1 MSESR
6 SDRKKIFVVDDEPK
20 IVRLIVANLESLGF
34 EGHGC
39 SQATEAVHGV
49 ARLAPDLVIL
59 DLMMPVVDGIETC
72 REIRKFSD
80 VPVIMLTAKTEE
92 EDRIQGL
99 EIGADDY
106 VTKPFSP
113 LEVVAR
119 VKAVL
124 RRRPE
129 AGFVQAERLH
139 FQDLDIDVTGHRVT
153 VKGQTEKLTARETEL
168 LWCLATHPGFT
179 FSRDSLLD
187 KIWGYQYCGETRTVD
202 NHIKSLRHKLGCNEQ
217 TPWDIVTV
225 WGVGYRFEVRT

>member
-1 MSESR
+1 MMAPT
-6 SDRKKIFVVDDEPK
+6 ILIVDDELK
-20 IVRLIVANLESLGF
+20 IRSLLALFLKKENFLVA
-34 EGHGC
+34 
-39 SQATEAVHGV
+39 EAANGMEAIRKVEQ
-49 ARLAPDLVIL
+49 LQPSLVIL
-59 DLMMPVVDGIETC
+59 DVMLPVVDGMETC

-80 VPVIMLTAKTEE
+80 VPVIMLTARTEE

-124 RRRPE
+124 RRRPD
-129 AGFVQAERLH
+129 AGFVKAEHLH
-139 FQDLDIDVTGHRVT
+139 FKDLDIDVAGHRINVR
-153 VKGQTEKLTARETEL
+153 GQEKKLTARETEL
-168 LWCLATHPGFT
+168 LWCLAVHPGFT
-179 FSRDSLLD
+179 YSRESLLD

-202 NHIKSLRHKLGCNEQ
+202 NHIKSLRQKLGCDEH

-225 WGVGYRFEVRT
+225 WGVGYRFEVRS